1 MRIFVFLLLALT
13 AFSANAQ
20 TEFDAAKK
28 RVHDACALGRDACLQ
43 AINREKTC
51 SEYRGDA
58 VTVYNSKL
66 EKIPPKFV
74 FDNITKPRAPA
85 FANEPIYTP
94 LVSDDDVA
102 RLIRMAYSGNW
113 ATPTDFASEALRR
126 CVANY
131 KLN

>member
-1 MRIFVFLLLALT
+1 MRVFVFLMLALT

-58 VTVYNSKL
+58 YIIYSSKL
-66 EKIPPKFV
+66 AKAPPKFV
-74 FDNITKPRAPA
+74 FDNLTKLRSPA
-85 FANEPIYTP
+85 FANEPVYIP

-102 RLIRMAYSGNW
+102 RLVRMAYSGNW
-113 ATPTDFASEALRR
+113 ATPADFASEALQR
-126 CVANY
+126 CVRNF
-131 KLN
+131 K